1 MFKVC
6 IISCGMIANSAHIPA
21 YQYFSEDFEI
31 VGVSDSNPDSA
42 RETAARHGIPHWY
55 TDTEQMLRECRPDV
69 VSVCVP
75 NCFHK
80 EYTMLALSYG
90 ANVMCEKPLAFT
102 KRDAEEMFAYAKEQ
116 GKLLMAC
123 QSMRFTPDRLAAKK
137 YVEENGASDFY
148 YTELS
153 RIRRRGI
160 PFWGA
165 FHIKKVSGGGAFVDI
180 GVHMLDAAIW
190 LTGNTEV
197 HSVRGVT
204 AKNHAGEIGDLAKSG
219 ALTGHVDSARA
230 FDPDEMDVEDFSAG
244 CVTFKNGAVMNFKV
258 AWASNQPEA
267 SDIRIVSRALG
278 IDLPACRAYRGA
290 DEDVTLD
297 PVESPYPKS
306 VFTGHFYLFDNLRAV
321 LKGEAE
327 PCVKPRETIATA
339 EILEAFY
346 RSAEEGREVLISEL
360 V

>member
-21 YQYFSEDFEI
+21 YRNFPEDFEI
-31 VGVSDSNPDSA
+31 VGVSDINPKSA
-42 RETAARHGIPHWY
+42 EDTAKRHGISHWY
-55 TDTEQMLRECRPDV
+55 TDAEQMLKECRPDV

-80 EYTMLALSYG
+80 QYTMMALENG

-102 KRDAEEMFAYAKEQ
+102 KKDAEEMFAFAAKQ

-123 QSMRFTPDRLAAKK
+123 QSMRYTPDRLAAKK
-137 YVEENGASDFY
+137 YIEENGAGEFY

-190 LTGNTEV
+190 LTGNTKV
-197 HSVRGVT
+197 KSVRGVT
-204 AKNHAGEIGDLAKSG
+204 ARNHAGEIGDLAASG
-219 ALTGHVDSARA
+219 ALTGHVDSART
-230 FDPDEMDVEDFSAG
+230 FDPAEMDVEDFATG
-244 CVTFKNGAVMNFKV
+244 CVTFENGAAMNFKV

-267 SDIRIVSRALG
+267 SDIRVVGREMG
-278 IDLPACRAYRGA
+278 IDLPAGKIYRGA
-290 DEDVTLD
+290 AEDIDLVPET
-297 PVESPYPKS
+297 PAYPS
-306 VFTGHFYLFDNLRAV
+306 HSFIGHFYLMDNLRQV
-321 LKGEAE
+321 LAGTAE
-327 PCVKPRETIATA
+327 PAVKPCETIAAA
-339 EILEAFY
+339 EIIEAFY
-346 RSAEEGREVLISEL
+346 RSAELGREVFVSEL
-360 V
+360 

>member
-21 YQYFSEDFEI
+21 YRNFPEDFEI
-31 VGVSDSNPDSA
+31 VGVSDINPQSA
-42 RETAARHGIPHWY
+42 EETASRHGIPHCY
-55 TDTEQMLRECRPDV
+55 TDAEEMLKACRPDV

-80 EYTMLALSYG
+80 QYTMLALSYG

-102 KRDAEEMFAYAKEQ
+102 KRDAEEMFDYAEKQ

-123 QSMRFTPDRLAAKK
+123 QSMRYTPDRLAAKT
-137 YVEENGASDFY
+137 YIQENGIGDFY

-160 PFWGA
+160 PYWGA
-165 FHIKKVSGGGAFVDI
+165 FHIKKISGGGAFVDI

-204 AKNHAGEIGDLAKSG
+204 ARNHANEIGDLAASG
-219 ALTGHVDSARA
+219 ALTGKVDRARA
-230 FDPDEMDVEDFSAG
+230 FNPDEMDVEDFAAG
-244 CVTFKNGAVMNFKV
+244 CVTFQNGAVMNFKV
-258 AWASNQPEA
+258 AWATNQPEA
-267 SDIRIVSRALG
+267 SDIRIVSHDVG
-278 IDLPACRAYRGA
+278 IDLPNCKVYRGA
-290 DEDVTLD
+290 DEDFALAPAAQD
-297 PVESPYPKS
+297 YPKHP
-306 VFTGHFYLFDNLRAV
+306 FIGHFYLMDNLRKV
-321 LKGEAE
+321 LAGKEE
-327 PCVKPRETIATA
+327 PAVKPQETIAAA

-346 RSAEEGREVLISEL
+346 RSAEEGREVLASEL
-360 V
+360 

>member
-1 MFKVC
+1 MLKVC

-21 YQYFSEDFEI
+21 YRHFSEDFEI
-31 VGVSDSNPDSA
+31 VGVSDINPKSA
-42 RETAARHGIPHWY
+42 EDTAKRHGIPHWY
-55 TDTEQMLRECRPDV
+55 TDAEQMLRECRPDV

-80 EYTMLALSYG
+80 QYVMLALEYG

-102 KRDAEEMFAYAKEQ
+102 KKDAEEMFAFAEKQ

-137 YVEENGASDFY
+137 YIEENGASDFY

-190 LTGNTEV
+190 LTGNTAV
-197 HSVRGVT
+197 KSVRGVT

-230 FDPDEMDVEDFSAG
+230 FNPDEMDVEDFATG
-244 CVTFKNGAVMNFKV
+244 CVTFENGAAMNFKV

-267 SDIRIVSRALG
+267 SDIRIVSRAVG
-278 IDLPACRAYRGA
+278 IDLPACKIYRGA
-290 DEDVTLD
+290 DEDIDLAPET
-297 PVESPYPKS
+297 PAYPPHS
-306 VFTGHFYLFDNLRAV
+306 FMGHFYLMDNLRQV

-327 PCVKPRETIATA
+327 PCVKPCETIAAA

-346 RSAEEGREVLISEL
+346 RSAALGREVSVSEL
-360 V
+360 